1 LKGETAAA
9 PEAAPSEAAAAA
21 PEGPAAAPPPASM
34 QPWVIGLVVGA
45 GIIIIVLVILLFGR
59 GTPTTQEPKAA
70 APAPVTAP
78 APPAAPAA
86 TAKEAPASLQEQLA
100 LVLATLR
107 QAQLN
112 KDIVKFMSTYS
123 LTFPE
128 LEQKRADTLTSW
140 ENFDY
145 TNLVFTIDKV
155 QAIDPDNAIAWV
167 TWYIDTR
174 NRRTQELESATQ
186 TYQVRFAKEMGQW
199 RIRSLQEAE

>member
-1 LKGETAAA
+1 
-9 PEAAPSEAAAAA
+9 
-21 PEGPAAAPPPASM
+21 M

-59 GTPTTQEPKAA
+59 GTPPTQEPKAA
-70 APAPVTAP
+70 APAPGTTAP

-86 TAKEAPASLQEQLA
+86 TVKEAPAGLQEQLA
-100 LVLATLR
+100 AALATLR
-107 QAQLN
+107 EAQLN

-174 NRRTQELESATQ
+174 NRRTQELASTTQ